1 MKYWNKEGKYQSLHA
16 LYFDTLVPLNGEA
29 DTPEGE
35 ALRAINRIYYDV
47 YNNGASNIF
56 ETEEVYDDDG
66 NYECDELTLYGFY
79 EDFFDDIHR
88 FTGDGA
94 GVHALIGMCKRCA
107 QGYAFRADLD
117 GVSAI
122 DKTLEEFMD
131 KIIEKIHTTNGP
143 ALVQARQLN
152 PKT

>member
-16 LYFDTLVPLNGEA
+16 LYFDTLVPFNGEA

-47 YNNGASNIF
+47 YNNGACNIF

-66 NYECDELTLYGFY
+66 EYEYDEYTLSRFY
-79 EDFFDDIHR
+79 EDFFDTIHY

-94 GVHALIGMCKRCA
+94 TVHALIRMCKECA
-107 QGYAFRADLD
+107 QDHWPSVLG
-117 GVSAI
+117 
-122 DKTLEEFMD
+122 KTLDELMD

-143 ALVQARQLN
+143 ALVQARQ
-152 PKT
+152 

>member
-1 MKYWNKEGKYQSLHA
+1 MKYWNGEGKHQSLHS
-16 LYFDTLVPLNGEA
+16 LYFATLVPDFGEA

-47 YNNGASNIF
+47 YNNGACNIF

-66 NYECDELTLYGFY
+66 NYECDEFTLYGFY
-79 EDFFDDIHR
+79 EDFFDEIHR

-107 QGYAFRADLD
+107 QGYSP
-117 GVSAI
+117 SAL
-122 DKTLEEFMD
+122 DKTLDEFMD
-131 KIIEKIHTTNGP
+131 KIIWKIYTTNGQE
-143 ALVQARQLN
+143 LMQKKD
-152 PKT
+152 PKAKTHS